1 MTSAK
6 TIAAVFSAALLAHG
20 AEAATLTWNANTEAN
35 LAGYRVYQCSATPCN
50 FSSGSLFATLGKV
63 TSFNIGTPSA
73 IRYYF
78 ITAYDLSGKESG
90 SSNVVSYSPSGSPP
104 PTSPSMKAVNLTVV
118 GTPSTGPWGVAA
130 TINDLRPV
138 FARVFLDGSLNHTEN
153 VAPWS
158 FPGDNGIS
166 VTLDRYGRGTHT
178 VEFVFYLKD
187 TTTEIGRGSVTV
199 QEGTSSQPSAPL
211 TSNPPPPSSPPPSST
226 VNLSVVGSP
235 ATGPWGVAATIND
248 LRPVFAKVFL
258 DGSLNHTENVAP
270 WSFPGD
276 NGLSV
281 TPARFGNGSHRVEFV
296 FYLVGTT
303 TEIGRG
309 SVTVQEGA
317 SSQPSAPPSSNKVNL
332 SVVGSPAT
340 GPWGVAATIN
350 DSRPVFARVFLDGS
364 LNHTE
369 NVAPWSFPGDN
380 GVSVTPSRYGRGTHT
395 VEFVFYLQGTTTEIG
410 RGKVTVQEG

>member
-158 FPGDNGIS
+158 FPGDNG
-166 VTLDRYGRGTHT
+166 
-178 VEFVFYLKD
+178 
-187 TTTEIGRGSVTV
+187 
-199 QEGTSSQPSAPL
+199 
-211 TSNPPPPSSPPPSST
+211 
-226 VNLSVVGSP
+226 
-235 ATGPWGVAATIND
+235 
-248 LRPVFAKVFL
+248 
-258 DGSLNHTENVAP
+258 
-270 WSFPGD
+270 
-276 NGLSV
+276 
-281 TPARFGNGSHRVEFV
+281 
-296 FYLVGTT
+296 
-303 TEIGRG
+303 
-309 SVTVQEGA
+309 
-317 SSQPSAPPSSNKVNL
+317 
-332 SVVGSPAT
+332 
-340 GPWGVAATIN
+340 
-350 DSRPVFARVFLDGS
+350 
-364 LNHTE
+364 
-369 NVAPWSFPGDN
+369 
-380 GVSVTPSRYGRGTHT
+380 VSVTPSRYGRGTHT